1 MKLIMVSEDV
11 HLQPNLTDNVQFG
24 DAIQELHKRSPSLT
38 AMFNQVKEKTRKI
51 SNPKHN
57 TNTEQRTTKSKTA
70 ERWISQNLALRNSE
84 FNN

>member
-1 MKLIMVSEDV
+1 MKLIMLSEDV

-24 DAIQELHKRSPSLT
+24 DALQELHKRSPSLT

-70 ERWISQNLALRNSE
+70 ERWISENLRIKK
-84 FNN
+84 FRF

>member
-1 MKLIMVSEDV
+1 MKLIMLSEDV

-70 ERWISQNLALRNSE
+70 ERWISENLRIKK
-84 FNN
+84 FRF